1 MATGHHLRLFGSVEL
16 LGPDGYP
23 VRLRSRK
30 QLALLVY
37 LVFEARDHL
46 IERSHLV
53 DLFWGEVE
61 HAKGRHSLAQ
71 ALTAI
76 RTVLGPQ
83 ALNRS
88 QNKVQLRAGLATD
101 LDSLVPGAFR
111 PEVLTDPLPELE
123 GCGGKSF
130 ALWIESVR
138 DRCLTRVRRRLA
150 ADLAEAR
157 RAGLVQDARE
167 AATLLHALDPANEL
181 AALVVA
187 EHAAA
192 DGDVDGAISILRRHV
207 ALAKECGRCP
217 SDEMTGFRQ
226 RLERGL
232 FRTLGDPEVAAT
244 PSLPQA
250 RPEVFVGRERELTG
264 LESQWSRA
272 QDGRLVTALV
282 TGAGGVGKST
292 LLRRFATGIGARG
305 WPVWIVRCQE
315 IGGSIPFA
323 AVSELI
329 LQLARDPAFSGTDPR
344 WLAEASR
351 VAPALRSVYTG
362 IPEAQPTPAEA
373 VRLRVADALVGIL
386 EVVRDGGRLLLAID
400 DVHFMDPAS
409 RAVIHVLARRLEST
423 PTMLVATADAGDTG
437 RVQREISNLLA
448 WQGEIVLENLSPESV
463 AGLVRTLASRLPSVG
478 ADICDKIGELSQGN
492 PYLAEML
499 LSDWH
504 NNGANSLAAAELDPV
519 RTVSDWRPSGA
530 MRRAFKRQYQNLS
543 DTSEHMLHLLAVA
556 GRAVSVSEVRELL
569 DLEQLKMD
577 RAVLELVDRSTVR
590 VWGDALAFR
599 NEPHRAFVYFQMPEE
614 ARTYYHARLAESLTE
629 SGGGEDFQRHLEAS
643 HHFVKAGMVN
653 DAVESVCIG
662 ADLAVTRGAPKE
674 AERALQVVKQSCS
687 GESRRR
693 ISLLLARTLSAQ
705 QRFRECLQ
713 ELPGLEAIEDARE
726 AALILTLE
734 AEALHRGRLADANT
748 IREVV
753 RRSIECSQRSG
764 NELLR
769 LSAQQV
775 LAEIS
780 FENEWW
786 DTMHSLES
794 SCERIAST
802 SESSE
807 VRALALYTYGYC
819 RLGTGDIQA
828 ATESFAKSSSEFA
841 SLGLDPRLH
850 RALNGLGICYTRSG
864 QPRQAIRTL
873 REAVRIAHRSS
884 DPVACANS
892 LGNVGVVY
900 NELGM
905 FLDAA
910 KAFSEAI
917 RTMGNSTN
925 ARVSTAIYCN
935 AAILSVMLGSLREAA
950 GFLDRADA
958 ASRRSAIWQHSVSVL
973 LTRADFYLAMHE
985 QERAW
990 DLVDQAL
997 TITAG
1002 RTHLVPDYGQFCR
1015 LQMHY
1020 MSAGGFKTGARKHGF
1035 VGKDTSD
1042 VDGPAHR
1049 LEVAAFAE
1057 WLFAKETGR
1066 SDGAHKAVK
1075 KIADRGLFG
1084 VIARL
1089 ASVSVAPTPL
1099 PSISEGECG
1108 ALFAA
1113 RAFPDIDFGRIPRS
1127 IDEVASEP

>member
-123 GCGGKSF
+123 GCGGRSF
-130 ALWIESVR
+130 ALWIETVR

-187 EHAAA
+187 EQAAA

-232 FRTLGDPEVAAT
+232 FRMLGDPEVAAT
-244 PSLPQA
+244 ASLPQA

-305 WPVWIVRCQE
+305 WPVCIVRCQE

-386 EVVRDGGRLLLAID
+386 EAVRDGGRLLLAID

-437 RVQREISNLLA
+437 RVQRETSNLLA
-448 WQGEIVLENLSPESV
+448 WQGEIVLENLSPEGV

-530 MRRAFKRQYQNLS
+530 MRRAFKRQYQYLS
-543 DTSEHMLHLLAVA
+543 DNSKHMLHLLAVA

-569 DLEQLKMD
+569 DLEQLEMD
-577 RAVLELVDRSTVR
+577 RAVMELVDRSTVR

-599 NEPHRAFVYFQMPEE
+599 NDPHRAFVYFQMPEE

-674 AERALQVVKQSCS
+674 AERALQVVLSSSTQM
-687 GESRRR
+687 
-693 ISLLLARTLSAQ
+693 LANLQVHLARALAAEG
-705 QRFRECLQ
+705 RFK
-713 ELPGLEAIEDARE
+713 EALRSVAAGTSGKLTGYE
-726 AALILTLE
+726 AAVG
-734 AEALHRGRLADANT
+734 AAARVEALHRGRLGDDST
-748 IREVV
+748 IRDAL
-753 RRSIECSQRSG
+753 RYALTITQASG
-764 NELLR
+764 NAI
-769 LSAQQV
+769 LSMRILQIA
-775 LAEIS
+775 AEIG
-780 FENEWW
+780 
-786 DTMHSLES
+786 
-794 SCERIAST
+794 
-802 SESSE
+802 SETGSK
-807 VRALALYTYGYC
+807 RALASIRRKVGQIRYGANNLEVAALAQLTQGYC
-819 RLGTGDIQA
+819 LLVGGAVRKAVLQFLRA
-828 ATESFAKSSSEFA
+828 HRMLKKL
-841 SLGLDPRLH
+841 SLEPETRQ
-850 RALNGLGICYTRSG
+850 ALNGLGIAYYFLGSF
-864 QPRQAIRTL
+864 QESIASFQQAI
-873 REAVRIAHRSS
+873 E
-884 DPVACANS
+884 C
-892 LGNVGVVY
+892 
-900 NELGM
+900 
-905 FLDAA
+905 
-910 KAFSEAI
+910 
-917 RTMGNSTN
+917 
-925 ARVSTAIYCN
+925 
-935 AAILSVMLGSLREAA
+935 
-950 GFLDRADA
+950 A
-958 ASRRSAIWQHSVSVL
+958 ASIGDSVAGATSWSNLGAVYEDLGQFSLAQESYENAFEHESVASNPRRSVEVNLNLASL
-973 LTRADFYLAMHE
+973 MMLKGDLT
-985 QERAW
+985 
-990 DLVDQAL
+990 QA
-997 TITAG
+997 AE
-1002 RTHLVPDYGQFCR
+1002 C
-1015 LQMHY
+1015 
-1020 MSAGGFKTGARKHGF
+1020 
-1035 VGKDTSD
+1035 
-1042 VDGPAHR
+1042 
-1049 LEVAAFAE
+1049 LEVARDRVVEAGPW
-1057 WLFAKETGR
+1057 WLFTDLCLCEADLCLFQSNPEQAWQLIMRGQANAKNRMYLLSDMTRMERLTRHHIWATQGVRAMQDSRSRDDLARRCVKLSGR
-1066 SDGAHKAVK
+1066 LEILAFEQWILEKESIVEKSRHDVLEELKV
-1075 KIADRGLFG
+1075 LQLNG
-1084 VIARL
+1084 VITRITKIQQAY
-1089 ASVSVAPTPL
+1089 
-1099 PSISEGECG
+1099 
-1108 ALFAA
+1108 AL
-1113 RAFPDIDFGRIPRS
+1113 S
-1127 IDEVASEP
+1127 